1 MKKFIINVQE
11 VQNNEYGD
19 AQKSVLQSG
28 LLVVENRWDALKVA
42 RNLAKKVSR
51 TRVYACEETEAY
63 WRHGCNGE
71 IVGFSVMRTNSGV
84 MAYEHVGIIVTI
96 HELQPET
103 DGIEWGEI

>member
-28 LLVVENRWDALKVA
+28 LLVVESRWDALKA
-42 RNLAKKVSR
+42 TRDIAKKVSH
-51 TRVYACEETEAY
+51 TRVYACESTESY
-63 WRHGCNGE
+63 WRHGADKIIGFCIMRE
-71 IVGFSVMRTNSGV
+71 DVGVV
-84 MAYEHVGIIVTI
+84 AYEHVGIVVTI